1 MSIGVAPAARGM
13 ARAGPPRFVVLG
25 VHPLMVEALVTRIRL
40 VVPDAVVAFEGS
52 SIRDAVRHA
61 ADGGCD
67 CAVVDLDFGDA
78 VAALDLISTF
88 TMHGVPV
95 IGLTGRA
102 SAEQLEALLAAGI
115 SGYVDKHADA
125 RDVCEAVAAVLDDH
139 TWFPSEVQSK
149 PCAQTSVT
157 LSDQERRAFVL
168 YASGMT
174 QDMVA
179 RRMGIASST
188 VKHYLDRVREKYQ
201 AAGLPVR
208 TKIELHARARAEGLI
223 P

>member
-1 MSIGVAPAARGM
+1 MPAILGRCRRYSDG
-13 ARAGPPRFVVLG
+13 AGD
-25 VHPLMVEALVTRIRL
+25 TR
-40 VVPDAVVAFEGS
+40 
-52 SIRDAVRHA
+52 
-61 ADGGCD
+61 
-67 CAVVDLDFGDA
+67 
-78 VAALDLISTF
+78 
-88 TMHGVPV
+88 
-95 IGLTGRA
+95 
-102 SAEQLEALLAAGI
+102 
-115 SGYVDKHADA
+115 
-125 RDVCEAVAAVLDDH
+125 AVAAVLDDH

>member
-1 MSIGVAPAARGM
+1 MSVDVAPSRNSAAKDVR
-13 ARAGPPRFVVLG
+13 PRFVVLG
-25 VHPLMVEALVTRIRL
+25 EHPLVVEALVTRIRL
-40 VVPDAVVAFEGS
+40 VAPHADIAFAGS
-52 SIRDAVRHA
+52 SARDAVRRV
-61 ADGGCD
+61 ADGGCA
-67 CAVVDLDFGDA
+67 CAIVDLDGGEG
-78 VAALDLISTF
+78 VAALDIVSTLV
-88 TMHGVPV
+88 MYDVPTV
-95 IGLTGRA
+95 GLTGKA
-102 SAEQLEALLAAGI
+102 SPEHFQLYLAAGI

-125 RDVCEAVAAVLDDH
+125 RAVSEAVAAVLDGR
-139 TWFPSEVQSK
+139 TWFASPSYRDHSTRV
-149 PCAQTSVT
+149 TVT

-208 TKIELHARARAEGLI
+208 TKLELHAQARAEGLI